1 MVESSLL
8 TVPVPGMSLT
18 TEPGSRP
25 WENPPQLVKI
35 SEVVA
40 HYADKFT
47 EPALIDSLLEALKQD
62 APVVDIVNGLMKYSV
77 MQGIHSVD
85 TMMIVSP
92 VVVEMVKT
100 IAELNDV
107 GYVLTSEDKNNRGKV
122 DDKIAKQAIAEVKA
136 SQKAMIEEKPKR
148 LGLMAK
154 GE

>member
-8 TVPVPGMSLT
+8 TVPIPGMSLT

-25 WENPPQLVKI
+25 WESPPQLVKI
-35 SEVVA
+35 SEVVSY
-40 HYADKFT
+40 YADKFT
-47 EPALIDSLLEALKQD
+47 EPALIDSLLEALRQN
-62 APVVDIVNGLMKYSV
+62 APVVDVVNGLMKYSV

-107 GYVLTSEDKNNRGKV
+107 GYVLTAEDKDSMGKV
-122 DDKIAKQAIAEVKA
+122 DDKVAKRAIAEVKA
-136 SQKAMIEEKPKR
+136 AQKEMIEEKPKR
-148 LGLMAK
+148 SGLMAK